1 MCRFELVLLSA
12 EQSLRL
18 LLLLH
23 YSVVRT
29 GHNLH
34 ALYKDVRKK
43 SEGRVGIRR
52 DIIGRMNALGRS
64 ERIDPFSEEELVAC
78 LRKHNSS
85 YSNFRYFQLH
95 RQARLNEKWGFSQR
109 DIQTLHCLALA
120 LIYLNMD
127 EMREAWHRRFVV
139 YESGA
144 SVGNDRGIDRPTE
157 SHDLSCFRYRDI
169 FTLISGQP
177 RHPSQRHPEPLSR
190 SSISYAT
197 TTMPGWCA

>member
-1 MCRFELVLLSA
+1 MEKPDAKPPNIDAFFFLTVSFELVLLST

-34 ALYKDVRKK
+34 ALYNDVRKK
-43 SEGRVGIRR
+43 SEGRAGIRR
-52 DIIGRMNALGRS
+52 DVIGKMNALGRS

-127 EMREAWHRRFVV
+127 EMRR
-139 YESGA
+139 
-144 SVGNDRGIDRPTE
+144 RGIGALLSMSRVPASEMTE
-157 SHDLSCFRYRDI
+157 ELTDLQNRM
-169 FTLISGQP
+169 T
-177 RHPSQRHPEPLSR
+177 
-190 SSISYAT
+190 
-197 TTMPGWCA
+197 